1 MYMLF
6 MAFNYVSRTSL
17 AMLSCIFGGREA
29 TTGKASGVRGLS
41 LQLKLFLP
49 IILHISSTFFK
60 ACAMHMHTAQ
70 YG

>member
-1 MYMLF
+1 MLF

-29 TTGKASGVRGLS
+29 TTGKTSGVRGLS
-41 LQLKLFLP
+41 LQLKLFLL
-49 IILHISSTFFK
+49 ILYIYLQHFFK